1 MTLAIVEM
9 TVGTNAQAMGP
20 VLVAS
25 ANVIRAISELTA
37 IRSARDMA
45 HVIMALVTAAVNGR
59 VITAKSQNVLTTAL
73 ETASATALF
82 SHVFV
87 TQAGVDWTAAS
98 LTALV
103 NRIVII
109 EVPAHRLMV
118 LLCVSTAVLV
128 GWALP
133 VMILVSTV
141 YKSQW
146 TVDFVSAIPAGLAR
160 AVMLYVWAEVRAPIM
175 EFASVILSKAGE
187 ETFAKFLDVLV
198 LVRIVRVMVTVTAL
212 HTSAHVTRDGLVWDA
227 IFLIVQG
234 RQTAITAAT
243 VMRLLL
249 PHNVRTAVE
258 AGWEL
263 HVLILVRL
271 ESKLQWTVDS
281 VFVGLDTQVK
291 IQISAGLSI

>member
-25 ANVIRAISELTA
+25 ANVIRALSELTA

-118 LLCVSTAVLV
+118 L
-128 GWALP
+128 
-133 VMILVSTV
+133 
-141 YKSQW
+141 
-146 TVDFVSAIPAGLAR
+146 
-160 AVMLYVWAEVRAPIM
+160 
-175 EFASVILSKAGE
+175 
-187 ETFAKFLDVLV
+187 
-198 LVRIVRVMVTVTAL
+198 
-212 HTSAHVTRDGLVWDA
+212 
-227 IFLIVQG
+227 
-234 RQTAITAAT
+234 
-243 VMRLLL
+243 
-249 PHNVRTAVE
+249 
-258 AGWEL
+258 
-263 HVLILVRL
+263 
-271 ESKLQWTVDS
+271 
-281 VFVGLDTQVK
+281 
-291 IQISAGLSI
+291 

>member
-1 MTLAIVEM
+1 
-9 TVGTNAQAMGP
+9 
-20 VLVAS
+20 
-25 ANVIRAISELTA
+25 
-37 IRSARDMA
+37 
-45 HVIMALVTAAVNGR
+45 
-59 VITAKSQNVLTTAL
+59 
-73 ETASATALF
+73 
-82 SHVFV
+82 
-87 TQAGVDWTAAS
+87 
-98 LTALV
+98 
-103 NRIVII
+103 
-109 EVPAHRLMV
+109 
-118 LLCVSTAVLV
+118 
-128 GWALP
+128 
-133 VMILVSTV
+133 MILVSTV

-187 ETFAKFLDVLV
+187 ETFAKFLDVQV

-281 VFVGLDTQVK
+281 VFVGLDTQVLGVTASAPNTVRLSTTVVSVISGGEEISVI
-291 IQISAGLSI
+291 IQAALVWAQTVRATEYVTPQRIFALATKAGLVKAVKFQTVQGPLIALNEDFATLL